1 MALIKGALVRY
12 ADPIL
17 GVRTVIPFQYN
28 PQRIRRTLRFE
39 APLGA
44 AATAA
49 AGRELAKSPF
59 EDYSLTLEFDAT
71 DALEREG
78 PLTLAMGIEP
88 RLAAL
93 EMLMQPLGGSELANQ
108 AAGAG
113 TPVPRRELALVLFV
127 WGPGRVTPVRLT
139 SLVIEE
145 TAFDELLNPIH
156 ASVELA
162 FTVIRSAD
170 AGDAT
175 AKHAASFYESSREL
189 KAVLQMAQ
197 TVELLAP

>member
-28 PQRIRRTLRFE
+28 PQKLRRTFRFE
-39 APLGA
+39 APLA
-44 AATAA
+44 AAASAA
-49 AGRELAKSPF
+49 AGRELPKSPF

-71 DALEREG
+71 DGLERDG

-93 EMLMQPLGGSELANQ
+93 EMLMQPLGGSELANP
-108 AAGAG
+108 AAGA
-113 TPVPRRELALVLFV
+113 PVPRRELALVLFV
-127 WGPGRVTPVRLT
+127 WGPARVTPVRLT

-156 ASVELA
+156 ASVEVA

-170 AGDAT
+170 AGDDPT
-175 AKHAASFYESSREL
+175 AKLAASFYESSREV